1 MVDSNGAAGCVS
13 GKLGSNETVAATLYA
28 LKSLSARG
36 TLLVAP
42 GNQVYPGMVIGESAK
57 VDNLEV
63 NPVQTK
69 STNNMRLKGK
79 EEKIYLSPL
88 KRMSV
93 DELIW
98 YMNEDDVIEV
108 MPLSVRLR
116 KLELDSGARE
126 RLARIRKKQVVALK
140 PNKKGERSNRPT
152 RCHFGT

>member
-42 GNQVYPGMVIGESAK
+42 GDQVYPGMVIGESAK

-79 EEKIYLSPL
+79 EEKMYLSPL

-93 DELIW
+93 DELI
-98 YMNEDDVIEV
+98 
-108 MPLSVRLR
+108 
-116 KLELDSGARE
+116 
-126 RLARIRKKQVVALK
+126 
-140 PNKKGERSNRPT
+140 
-152 RCHFGT
+152 